1 MPLPE
6 PNDLDKAGLLRF
18 DELEESLKQL
28 NKDLKGTL
36 LTRFIWTKLVFY
48 VSTNSLTVFD
58 CFSKSTTSK
67 QTNIQ
72 KHSECS
78 ITLKFFFPFDFGK
91 FFMAR
96 LRFYEILTILLV
108 FLKVLGLFF
117 PPEVYFRS
125 IGFALKIAL
134 CWIIHIYQTL
144 LWSQISISDR
154 CVSVFMVHALTI
166 TI

>member
-1 MPLPE
+1 MLKRFDKKAGTSEARMPLPE

-67 QTNIQ
+67 HTNIQ

-117 PPEVYFRS
+117 PQKF
-125 IGFALKIAL
+125 ILDLLDLHLKL
-134 CWIIHIYQTL
+134 HF
-144 LWSQISISDR
+144 
-154 CVSVFMVHALTI
+154 VE
-166 TI
+166 